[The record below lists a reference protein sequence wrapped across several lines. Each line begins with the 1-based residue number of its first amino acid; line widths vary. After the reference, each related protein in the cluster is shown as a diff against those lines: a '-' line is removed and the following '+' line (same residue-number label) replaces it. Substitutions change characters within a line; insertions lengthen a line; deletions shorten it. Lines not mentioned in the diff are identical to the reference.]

1 MALTCFLYFSEFA
14 TVKNQSFIDA
24 FGKHLRKLREER
36 SLSQE
41 ELANRSGI
49 AFSQIG
55 RFERGVRSPTLST
68 LESLANGLGVKP
80 KELLDF

>member
-1 MALTCFLYFSEFA
+1 M
-14 TVKNQSFIDA
+14 KNQSFIDA
-24 FGKHLRKLREER
+24 FGKHLKKLREER
-36 SLSQE
+36 GLSQE
-41 ELANRSGI
+41 ELANKSNM

-68 LESLANGLGVKP
+68 IAALATGLGVEP

>member
-1 MALTCFLYFSEFA
+1 M
-14 TVKNQSFIDA
+14 KNQSFIDA

-36 SLSQE
+36 NLSQE

-68 LESLANGLGVKP
+68 LKALSKGLGVEP